1 MIDIKTRYI
10 NIYNDKLN
18 CTIEYPEIC
27 IVEKNIFIQKINR
40 RIKEDI
46 NIFIDMGNENFQT
59 DKDKS
64 NIFIDYKLHFNKNN
78 IVSLT
83 IIFSEIYR
91 YKNLIKYVKT
101 YNFDLNKEQIINI
114 KDLIK
119 EKYRDNSI
127 IGEILNE
134 YIDDMQNFYIE
145 ENSINLIYSSYEIYN
160 KSEIIEMQIKF
171 KDIFNYLSEYT
182 IQRIMGEEDEAI
194 KRI

>member
-78 IVSLT
+78 IVSLS

-101 YNFDLNKEQIINI
+101 YNFDLNKGQIINI

-127 IGEILNE
+127 IGKILNE

-160 KSEIIEMQIKF
+160 KSEIIEMEIKF

-182 IQRIMGEEDEAI
+182 IQRIMGG
-194 KRI
+194 RR

>member
-160 KSEIIEMQIKF
+160 KSEIIEMEIKF

>member
-1 MIDIKTRYI
+1 MIDIKTKYI

-18 CTIEYPEIC
+18 CTIEYPEIY
-27 IVEKNIFIQKINR
+27 IKEKDIFIQQINS

-78 IVSLT
+78 IVSLS

-91 YKNLIKYVKT
+91 YKNLINYVKT

-127 IGEILNE
+127 IGKILNE

-160 KSEIIEMQIKF
+160 TNEIIEMEIKF

-182 IQRIMGEEDEAI
+182 IQRIMGE
-194 KRI
+194 